1 MTTTLRVKSGD
12 HREMDSFRQK
22 QENSQD
28 ASLMPRLLPLFL
40 AAFYLSVA
48 TSARCAETAGAPSL
62 IAATDLFNLKQVE
75 APALSPDGRWVAYV
89 VRSIE
94 PKPDAKDDWAYRTQ
108 LWLAAV
114 DGTIPPRQLT
124 FGTAG
129 NTSPAWSPQGDRIA
143 FVRTVEKGKP
153 QIHLLSLAG
162 GEAMPLTKLETGAAN
177 PRWSPDGTRIL
188 FTSSLSYTQLRGAL
202 EKAHKEAAPAW
213 GTEKP
218 GRKPNDTANWGLNKK
233 GEKIDPPA
241 GVQAN
246 PDGSLQEMREWLAK
260 EEAEGNPR
268 VIDRL
273 NFLAEGDL
281 APEPEFSQLYVIEPR
296 EGAEPAAI
304 NLGYTAYTNAAWMT
318 DGQSIVCTGRR
329 KTDEHPDR
337 SRFRSL
343 YVIDVASGRA
353 KALLEEAGIN
363 YDDATPSPDGKWIA
377 CTMRTGGEFSF
388 EQPMVAVVPAGGGGV
403 KLLTQQLDRA
413 AASLQW
419 SANSA
424 AIYFTAPSHGHF
436 PVYRVGVADAKVAT
450 ITAQNEWGI
459 DEFAVGAKALVEV
472 VTHPGNPWEL
482 YRSSLDGRT
491 VQPLTTLNSSWLK
504 DRRLSAYEPHALV
517 NAEGLTIDYW
527 TLKPAA
533 FDPAK
538 KYPLLVNIHGGPTA
552 MWGPGEAST
561 WLEMQYFAAR
571 GYVVVFS
578 NPRGSGGYG
587 RDFQR
592 ANFKDWG
599 TGPASDVLAAADFT
613 AKEPY
618 VDRNRQVLTGGSYG
632 GYLTAW
638 IVGHDQRFKAAV
650 AQRGVYDLATFFGE
664 GNAWFLLPL
673 YFGGF
678 PWEKDVRTV
687 LDRDSPLTYVT
698 NIKTPLL
705 IKHGD
710 TDFRTGFVQSQLLYK
725 SLKQLGR
732 PVEYARYP
740 HATHELSRSGEPR
753 QRLDRLVRFE
763 EFFRRYIGE
772 N

>member
-1 MTTTLRVKSGD
+1 
-12 HREMDSFRQK
+12 
-22 QENSQD
+22 
-28 ASLMPRLLPLFL
+28 MPRLFSLLL
-40 AAFYLSVA
+40 VAFTLSVA
-48 TSARCAETAGAPSL
+48 TLARCAESTAAGGPGKTESVAAPTL

-75 APALSPDGRWVAYV
+75 APALSPDGKWVVYV

-94 PKPDAKDDWAYRTQ
+94 PDLPAVASAKAGTDGRDSWGYRTQ

-114 DGTIPPRQLT
+114 DGTTPPRQLT
-124 FGTAG
+124 FSTAA
-129 NTSPAWSPQGDRIA
+129 NSDPAWSPQGDRIA
-143 FVRTVEKGKP
+143 FVRTVEKEKP
-153 QIHLLSLAG
+153 QIQLLPLTG
-162 GEAMPLTKLETGAAN
+162 GAALPLTKIETGATN

-188 FTSSLSYTQLRGAL
+188 FSSSLSSAQVRDAL
-202 EKAHKEAAPAW
+202 EKAHREAATAW
-213 GTEKP
+213 GSEKP
-218 GRKPNDTANWGLNKK
+218 GRKPNDTANWGLKKK
-233 GEKIDPPA
+233 GAEGKEKVDPPA
-241 GVQAN
+241 GVAAK
-246 PDGSLQEMREWLAK
+246 PDGNLQEMREWLAK

-281 APEPEFSQLYVIEPR
+281 APEPDFSQLYVVEAR
-296 EGAEPAAI
+296 EGAEPAPVSP
-304 NLGYTAYTNAAWMT
+304 GYVAHTNAAWMT
-318 DGQSIVCTGRR
+318 DGKSIVCTGPRQ
-329 KTDEHPDR
+329 TDVHPDR
-337 SRFRSL
+337 VPFRSL
-343 YVIDVASGRA
+343 YLIDVATGQT
-353 KALLEEAGIN
+353 KPLLEEAGSN
-363 YDDATPSPDGKWIA
+363 YDNATPSPDGKWIA
-377 CTMRTGGEFSF
+377 FTQRTGGEFSF
-388 EQPMVAVVPAGGGGV
+388 EQPMVGVVPAGGGV
-403 KLLTQQLDRA
+403 PKPLTAQLDRA
-413 AASLQW
+413 ADNLQW
-419 SANSA
+419 SADSA
-424 AIYFTAPSHGHF
+424 AIYFTAPSRGHV
-436 PVYRVGVADAKVAT
+436 PIHRVEVADAKVTT
-450 ITAQNEWGI
+450 ITTQPEWGI
-459 DEFAVGAKALVEV
+459 RDFALGANALVEV

-482 YRSSLDGRT
+482 YRSSPDGKT
-491 VQPLTTLNSSWLK
+491 VQPLTTHNSGWLK
-504 DRRLSAYEPHALV
+504 ERKLSAYEPHSLV
-517 NAEGLTIDYW
+517 NKDGLTIDYW
-527 TLKPAA
+527 IIKPAA
-533 FDPAK
+533 FDPTK

-561 WLEMQYFAAR
+561 WIEMQYFAAR
-571 GYVVVFS
+571 GYVVMFS

-599 TGPASDVLAAADFT
+599 TGPASDVLAAADFA

-618 VDRNRQVLTGGSYG
+618 VDPSRQVLTGGSYG

-673 YFGGF
+673 YWGGY
-678 PWEKDVRTV
+678 PWEPDVRHL
-687 LDRDSPLTYVT
+687 LDRDSPLTYVD
-698 NIKTPLL
+698 NIRTPLL